1 MGHSDSGKIEYK
13 YISPKKLDI
22 VMILAI
28 KKGEY
33 IDSKKQRHVTNQRNM
48 YRKEMWVRVV
58 AHVADWIELMEILLC
73 LKNTCTINKIMT

>member
-28 KKGEY
+28 KKGEH
-33 IDSKKQRHVTNQRNM
+33 IDSKKQRYVTNQRNM
-48 YRKEMWVRVV
+48 YRKEMWVRLV
-58 AHVADWIELMEILLC
+58 AHVADWIELMKILLC
-73 LKNTCTINKIMT
+73 LENTCTINKIMT